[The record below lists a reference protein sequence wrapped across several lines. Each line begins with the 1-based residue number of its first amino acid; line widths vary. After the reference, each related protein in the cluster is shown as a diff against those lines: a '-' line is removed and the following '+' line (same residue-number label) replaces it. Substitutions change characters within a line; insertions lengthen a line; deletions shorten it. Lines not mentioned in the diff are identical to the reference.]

1 MYLAQ
6 VWKIFTAKHKEMY
19 KMKTTSIIMAVL
31 TTLLM
36 IFTIICGLWIN
47 SQGSQITDLA
57 SSVNFHKI
65 MAIGTAIFMVITLVL
80 VSIRK

>member
-1 MYLAQ
+1 
-6 VWKIFTAKHKEMY
+6 
-19 KMKTTSIIMAVL
+19 MKTTSIVMSVL

-36 IFTIICGLWIN
+36 IFTIIRGLWID
-47 SQGSQITDLA
+47 SQGSQIADLA

-65 MAIGTAIFMVITLVL
+65 MALGTVIFMVITLAL